1 MLLDSVY
8 RYSYSL
14 QLVQV
19 PVQRPSTGTTK
30 VFIIVILVP
39 KIFRKRLHD
48 ETNKIGRELQE
59 KALFDQALSYYRYL
73 LLLVVWKIT
82 LYVNYA

>member
-1 MLLDSVY
+1 MLLDIVY
-8 RYSYSL
+8 RYSL
-14 QLVQV
+14 QFVQV
-19 PVQRPSTGTTK
+19 PVQKSSTGTTK
-30 VFIIVILVP
+30 LSIIVILVP

-48 ETNKIGRELQE
+48 ETNKIGRVVELQE